1 MQHLT
6 EVVSAAVHRASLP
19 DRLLHRL
26 PQPAVDDEFPVE
38 TPADLPIPH
47 LSRSRNLLLISVL
60 MTVLFALL
68 WVTQPWRTNS
78 RQPTAGAPS
87 PPQEVTPPAPSA
99 NKLDALQRLADAGD
113 PAAQF
118 DLGVRYW
125 TGDQVPQDYG
135 QAVRWFSL
143 AAEQGNVAAQAML
156 GNCYW
161 AGRGVPP
168 DPMRAY
174 FWSFL
179 AQAAGDEASKSR
191 VALLATRLTP
201 SQIAVAQKEA
211 KDWMTHHPPAAKDS
225 SPAQ

>member
-1 MQHLT
+1 
-6 EVVSAAVHRASLP
+6 SAAVLRASLP
-19 DRLLHRL
+19 ESSS
-26 PQPAVDDEFPVE
+26 PPASAASVDDEFPVE

-47 LSRSRNLLLISVL
+47 LSRSRNLLLLSIL

-78 RQPTAGAPS
+78 RSEAGAS
-87 PPQEVTPPAPSA
+87 IPPQEVTPPAPSA
-99 NKLDALQRLADAGD
+99 NKLETLQRLADAGD

-118 DLGVRYW
+118 DFGVRYW
-125 TGDQVPQDYG
+125 TGDQVPQDYN

-211 KDWMTHHPPAAKDS
+211 KDWMMQHAPAAKHS
-225 SPAQ
+225 SSAQ